1 MIGVDNCDGQTRVEL
16 QLLPMNPI
24 DHIKEILA
32 TYEKH
37 GWGLRRVLLRPET
50 RAVLTDESWARGASI
65 EAAELDA
72 LWFSRSSQQNR
83 EAWEL
88 RLISATQY
96 ALFETFEADEP
107 EVARQE
113 VRREM
118 EARMKEKVSGPEFR
132 VSS

>member
-1 MIGVDNCDGQTRVEL
+1 
-16 QLLPMNPI
+16 MNPS
-24 DHIKEILA
+24 DLIKEILA

-37 GWGLRRVLLRPET
+37 GWRLRRVLLRLET
-50 RAVLTDESWARGASI
+50 RAGLDESWAGDASI

-72 LWFSRSSQQNR
+72 LWFSRGSQQNR

-96 ALFETFEADEP
+96 ALFEIFEADEP
-107 EVARQE
+107 EAARDE

-118 EARMKEKVSGPEFR
+118 EARMKEKTK
-132 VSS
+132 

>member
-1 MIGVDNCDGQTRVEL
+1 
-16 QLLPMNPI
+16 MNPI
-24 DHIKEILA
+24 DLIKEILA

-37 GWGLRRVLLRPET
+37 GWRLRGALLRPES
-50 RAVLTDESWARGASI
+50 RAELTDESWTGDASI
-65 EAAELDA
+65 EAGQLDA

-96 ALFETFEADEP
+96 ALFEVFEADEP
-107 EVARQE
+107 EAAREE

-118 EARMKEKVSGPEFR
+118 EARMKEKVSLSESQYP
-132 VSS
+132 SKDLA

>member
-1 MIGVDNCDGQTRVEL
+1 MVKQKPWTCTDV
-16 QLLPMNPI
+16 MNLI
-24 DHIKEILA
+24 DRIKEILA

-37 GWGLRRVLLRPET
+37 GWRLRRALLRPET
-50 RAVLTDESWARGASI
+50 RAELTDESWSEDASI
-65 EAAELDA
+65 EAGELDA

-96 ALFETFEADEP
+96 ALFEIFEAHEP
-107 EVARQE
+107 EAAREE

-118 EARMKEKVSGPEFR
+118 EARMRER
-132 VSS
+132 VSRSEYQVPG